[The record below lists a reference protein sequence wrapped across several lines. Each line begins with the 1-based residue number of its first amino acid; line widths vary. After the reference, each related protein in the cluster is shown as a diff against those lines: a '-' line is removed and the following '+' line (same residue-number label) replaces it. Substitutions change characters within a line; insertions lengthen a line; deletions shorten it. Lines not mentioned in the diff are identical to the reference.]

1 MLSSRSRYRYIT
13 FMRSLPFLLV
23 TVLTTTI
30 AAATDLMPKDLVAQ
44 FYQAHRSSHDPLVET
59 QLLGHYFDAPLLKLY
74 LRDQRE
80 AKGEVGRLDGDPLY
94 NAQDMQIS
102 NFSISPPETAKGE
115 THVSVRFKNIGK
127 PTRIVY
133 VLTHTNTGWRISDI
147 RYDDGSSLKKI
158 LQADQ

>member
-1 MLSSRSRYRYIT
+1 
-13 FMRSLPFLLV
+13 MRLLFV
-23 TVLTTTI
+23 SFATLLATTL
-30 AAATDLMPKDLVAQ
+30 AAAADLTPKDLVAQ

-74 LRDQRE
+74 LKDQRE

-115 THVSVRFKNIGK
+115 THVIVRFRNIGK

-133 VLTHTNTGWRISDI
+133 VLAHTGAGWRISDI

-158 LQADQ
+158 LQADR

>member
-1 MLSSRSRYRYIT
+1 
-13 FMRSLPFLLV
+13 MRLFFVSFATLLA
-23 TVLTTTI
+23 TAI
-30 AAATDLMPKDLVAQ
+30 AAATDLTPKDLVAQ

-59 QLLGHYFDAPLLKLY
+59 QSLGRYFDPLLLKLY

-115 THVSVRFKNIGK
+115 THVTVHFKNIGK

-133 VLTHTNTGWRISDI
+133 VLTHSNTGWRISDI

-158 LQADQ
+158 LQADR